1 MSSLLNRVIAH
12 YSSHRSPQDAQ
23 LTCTHAGAGSVC
35 RSRWSQR
42 ITQVAL
48 AVALGLGGS
57 GIPLFLP
64 SPAAPAAHAE
74 SVFEHRFDP
83 SHPIADKADVLSQQ
97 QVQEASQKLTNIHS
111 KRPFRFYIVF
121 VKTAVPDASPTEVPS
136 APSSAS
142 PNAAPKPAGQ
152 TPEDKKRLLWAYQFT
167 QKNHLDAYDALLVV
181 ETDTHQA
188 SLYHSPHGPL
198 QNDEAQKLYS
208 EHPADGV
215 PSIESTVHEGKWDAT
230 LTSLEAALQKDGLY
244 DRIIAARPSP
254 HAFGPAYNPGFGEG
268 PGAGGKWSPNPSAE
282 AAQRSSSQDSPDSTV
297 ILAVLGA
304 VAAAG
309 VIGYVWMRRRRRNKP
324 ED

>member
-1 MSSLLNRVIAH
+1 M
-12 YSSHRSPQDAQ
+12 
-23 LTCTHAGAGSVC
+23 
-35 RSRWSQR
+35 
-42 ITQVAL
+42 
-48 AVALGLGGS
+48 
-57 GIPLFLP
+57 
-64 SPAAPAAHAE
+64 
-74 SVFEHRFDP
+74 
-83 SHPIADKADVLSQQ
+83 
-97 QVQEASQKLTNIHS
+97 
-111 KRPFRFYIVF
+111 
-121 VKTAVPDASPTEVPS
+121 
-136 APSSAS
+136 
-142 PNAAPKPAGQ
+142 
-152 TPEDKKRLLWAYQFT
+152 LWAYQFT

-181 ETDTHQA
+181 ETDTHRA

-215 PSIESTVHEGKWDAT
+215 PSIESTVHEGKWDAA

>member
-83 SHPIADKADVLSQQ
+83 SHPIVDKADVLSQQ
-97 QVQEASQKLTNIHS
+97 QVQEASQKLTNIHA

-121 VKTAVPDASPTEVPS
+121 VKTAVPDTSPTEVPS

-142 PNAAPKPAGQ
+142 PNAAPKPTDQ

-188 SLYHSPHGPL
+188 SLYHSPYGPCRMMKLKSYTLSTRQTGCPPSKVLYMRANGMPPLPASKLHFRKTACTTALLRHGPPRTRS
-198 QNDEAQKLYS
+198 APRITRVS
-208 EHPADGV
+208 GRARARAVSGV
-215 PSIESTVHEGKWDAT
+215 P
-230 LTSLEAALQKDGLY
+230 L
-244 DRIIAARPSP
+244 P
-254 HAFGPAYNPGFGEG
+254 
-268 PGAGGKWSPNPSAE
+268 
-282 AAQRSSSQDSPDSTV
+282 
-297 ILAVLGA
+297 VL
-304 VAAAG
+304 
-309 VIGYVWMRRRRRNKP
+309 RRRREVLHKIHLTVQ
-324 ED
+324 

>member
-12 YSSHRSPQDAQ
+12 YSSHRNPQDAP
-23 LTCTHAGAGSVC
+23 LTCTCAGAGSVC

-42 ITQVAL
+42 ITQIAL

-57 GIPLFLP
+57 GAPLFLP

-83 SHPIADKADVLSQQ
+83 SHPIVDKADVLSQQ

-142 PNAAPKPAGQ
+142 PDAAPKPAGQ
-152 TPEDKKRLLWAYQFT
+152 TPEDKKRMLWAYQFT

-198 QNDEAQKLYS
+198 QNDEAQNYTPSTRQTGCPPSKALYMRESGMQLLPASKLHFRKTACTTALLRHGPPRTRS
-208 EHPADGV
+208 APRITRVSGRARARAVSGV
-215 PSIESTVHEGKWDAT
+215 PT
-230 LTSLEAALQKDGLY
+230 
-244 DRIIAARPSP
+244 P
-254 HAFGPAYNPGFGEG
+254 
-268 PGAGGKWSPNPSAE
+268 
-282 AAQRSSSQDSPDSTV
+282 
-297 ILAVLGA
+297 VL
-304 VAAAG
+304 
-309 VIGYVWMRRRRRNKP
+309 RRRREVLHKTHQTVQ
-324 ED
+324 